1 MECVQSDLL
10 PGLFFRLIAILY
22 MQRFFTVTN
31 TQAGNQGMFPSP
43 RAQNVP
49 KTKVE
54 GLKLV
59 EIVQGR
65 KKTF

>member
-1 MECVQSDLL
+1 M
-10 PGLFFRLIAILY
+10 LIAILY